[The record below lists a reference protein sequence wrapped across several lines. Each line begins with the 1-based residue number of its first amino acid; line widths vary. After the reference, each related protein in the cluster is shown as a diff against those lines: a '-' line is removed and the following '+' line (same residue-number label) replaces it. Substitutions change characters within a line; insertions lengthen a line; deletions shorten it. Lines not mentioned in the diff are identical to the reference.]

1 LGETDSLVW
10 VGGLFYYEDDGE
22 ENQPGNSGGTEN
34 LPPGVLVDFTKTKNS
49 SAAVFGQATW
59 TPAAL
64 NDRWHFT
71 LGARYSDDSRKATR
85 DNNRVSFSLGQPN
98 GIAPFRAKY
107 DKDFSKFNPSVT
119 VQYDLNAFSNVYA
132 KAVSA
137 YKSGGTSQ
145 RSTSRANFEMGF
157 DEEDLVSYEIGYKGD
172 LLNGRLRINGALFYM
187 EYDDYQQSV
196 PTGNNAGERDFINID
211 DANIKGLEWDISAAI
226 TDEITASLNYG
237 YLDTSFGPSS
247 VSYLALDANSP
258 DGTSIITDT
267 LTDDLALAPKHSA
280 TLSLEYTRPLSF
292 GLFNANINVLYQ
304 DSTNSGVT
312 VPTGYLDERTLLG
325 ANLTL
330 SQIQLGQDYGQLKVM
345 LWGKNLLDEEYYIGN
360 IRQTQFDQL
369 GFSYGVATFGD
380 PLTYGVTL
388 EYQYQ

>member
-1 LGETDSLVW
+1 
-10 VGGLFYYEDDGE
+10 
-22 ENQPGNSGGTEN
+22 
-34 LPPGVLVDFTKTKNS
+34 VLVDFTKTKNS

-119 VQYDLNAFSNVYA
+119 VQYDLNEFSNVYA